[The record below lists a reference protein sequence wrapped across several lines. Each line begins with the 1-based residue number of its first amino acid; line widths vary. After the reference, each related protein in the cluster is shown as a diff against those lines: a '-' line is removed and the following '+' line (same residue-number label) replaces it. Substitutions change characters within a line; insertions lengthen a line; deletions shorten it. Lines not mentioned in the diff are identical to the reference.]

1 MNTNEKQDNALVA
14 ATADDGWSSVPAS
27 SSSTI
32 RGHLVKF
39 KQGEYLSGEHALNT
53 ESSSPSAFLLTELGG
68 KMGSRTRSSSP
79 RRPRLIRGASRCGDL
94 DKSKWPVDR
103 NGEPSDVWCDSRNLY
118 LCDPR
123 TAEEYTFTTS
133 SVVGRLAVSDLKRQ
147 IGTVRTAHPRAVPVV
162 RLGVERMKTK
172 YGSAAK
178 PKFEVVDWRGTE
190 PAPLSPRLAAKDD
203 PGRRR

>member
-39 KQGEYLSGEHALNT
+39 KQGEYLSGEHALNDREFVAIGVLTYWTRWENGKPDKVLVT
-53 ESSSPSAFLLTELGG
+53 EEAQAH
-68 KMGSRTRSSSP
+68 P
-79 RRPRLIRGASRCGDL
+79 RRELLGDL
-94 DKSKWPVDR
+94 DEFKWPVDR

-172 YGSAAK
+172 YGQPPSQSSKSSIGA
-178 PKFEVVDWRGTE
+178 G
-190 PAPLSPRLAAKDD
+190 LSQ
-203 PGRRR
+203 RR